1 MYYLR
6 VIAGVFTLYTA
17 EVEILVETPPKRA
30 TSPSWGPP
38 PPRTT
43 GPKFGKNTSISRQ
56 QTS

>member
-6 VIAGVFTLYTA
+6 VIAA

-30 TSPSWGPP
+30 TSPTWGPP

>member
-30 TSPSWGPP
+30 TSPTWGPP
-38 PPRTT
+38 PPRKQALNLVKT
-43 GPKFGKNTSISRQ
+43 PQ
-56 QTS
+56 